1 MQIFRSRLLIAIQI
15 RGLFIKLEGKLQ
27 IFRSRLLIAI
37 QGAISNIRIAVGICN
52 HQELFCKTLGARA
65 DGIRQRCAA
74 TSRPPGTSPPP
85 LALPA
90 CVPRFPPSCSRS
102 QLLPPVRRALPSR
115 GLVSR
120 GRGEAPAA
128 APAVARADDL
138 VSKAHQSFDTV
149 RVGSMKPIARR
160 ALSSR
165 GHVSR
170 GCGKAPAAAP
180 AVACAADLASTAH
193 QRFETIRVGSMEP
206 IACRGPDVTPV
217 RGRRW
222 RWLATS
228 VLLRRSVPLSEVP
241 IFLRPLHDANGIQFS
256 CKSLN
261 FNCD

>member
-15 RGLFIKLEGKLQ
+15 RREA
-27 IFRSRLLIAI
+27 IA
-37 QGAISNIRIAVGICN
+37 NIRIAVTNRGGICK
-52 HQELFCKTLGARA
+52 HQELFCKTLGARG

-128 APAVARADDL
+128 APAVARADAWCL
-138 VSKAHQSFDTV
+138 KLTRVLI

-193 QRFETIRVGSMEP
+193 QRFETMRVGSMEP
-206 IACRGPDVTPV
+206 IARRGPDVTPV
-217 RGRRW
+217 RGRCW

-241 IFLRPLHDANGIQFS
+241 IFLRPLHDANGIQFG